1 MKNTRRCKICRKQ
14 FTPRFTMM
22 QPTCMEPSCLA
33 EYGRKEV
40 HKQEKEKVNV
50 MKEKQ
55 MDVPYFKKKLQS
67 KVQAIARHLDFGRG
81 CISCGKPPYGMVYG
95 GHRWAK
101 GDYTQ
106 IRFDLHNISSQCYS
120 CNEKK
125 SGNIDGYVKGLEER
139 YSIEYKEYVNS
150 LPSIY
155 PETKLN
161 LFEIKLAYAKAVKI
175 EGELRRDLKLLE
187 PSEVI
192 ARKNEINENLGYHLQ
207 KFEAYINKKQI
218 PK

>member
-1 MKNTRRCKICRKQ
+1 MKNTRRCKVCRER
-14 FTPRFTMM
+14 FTPTFNSL
-22 QPTCMEPSCLA
+22 QPTCLKPECLA
-33 EYGRKEV
+33 QHGRNEYK
-40 HKQEKEKVNV
+40 KQEKEKVQV

-55 MDVPYFKKKLQS
+55 MDVPYFKKKLQE
-67 KVQAIARHLDFGRG
+67 KVQAIARHLDFGKG

-101 GDYTQ
+101 GEYSN
-106 IRFDLHNISSQCYS
+106 IRFDLHQISSQCYS

-139 YSIEYKEYVNS
+139 YSKEYRDYVNS
-150 LPSIY
+150 LPSLY

-175 EGELRRDLKLLE
+175 EGELKRDLKLLT

-192 ARKNEINENLGYHLQ
+192 TRKNEINENLGYHLQ
-207 KFEAYINKKQI
+207 KFELHVNK
-218 PK
+218 

>member
-1 MKNTRRCKICRKQ
+1 MH
-14 FTPRFTMM
+14 
-22 QPTCMEPSCLA
+22 PTCMKPECLA
-33 EYGRKEV
+33 EHGRKEYK
-40 HKQEKEKVNV
+40 KQEMAKVQV

-67 KVQAIARHLDFGRG
+67 TVQAIARHLDFGKG

-139 YSIEYKEYVNS
+139 YSKEYRDYVNS

-175 EGELRRDLKLLE
+175 ESELKRDLKLLT
-187 PSEVI
+187 PNEVI
-192 ARKNEINENLGYHLQ
+192 TRKNEINENLGYHLQ
-207 KFEAYINKKQI
+207 KFETKIEQ
-218 PK
+218 